1 MQLATQGCHVF
12 AFGTLVQGGQ
22 ARQGSLDVGVG
33 GFVVFDTVGQR
44 LFQVQAGSTAEYHQ
58 VEQRVAAQ
66 TVGTVNR
73 YASHFTYSEQTR
85 NDLVHAFG
93 VLGDC
98 LAMNV
103 GGNAA
108 HHIVAGR
115 NNRNRSNNR
124 VNVRK
129 SLRQFA
135 DAWQTAVQ
143 HFFAQVVELEHH
155 VVAVRTATVA
165 GDDLFNHR
173 TGNNVTT
180 GKVFGVRSITLHE
193 TLAVL
198 VDQVSTFTTA
208 AFCNQYT
215 GAGDAGR
222 VELPHFDVLY
232 RYASTQRHANAVTGV
247 DQGVG
252 GRSVDTTCTAGG
264 QYGGLG
270 ADVGGFAGF
279 DADGDH
285 ADELAF
291 AVLHQID
298 SVVLVQ
304 EHGTGFQVAL
314 IKGVQQRVTSTVG
327 SGASTGSLPAFT
339 VILRLTAKRTL
350 IDTALF
356 GTRER
361 HTHVV
366 QLVDR
371 GRAFLTHVFD
381 SVLVTDVVGT
391 LDGIVH
397 VPAPV
402 IVRVGRSD
410 GAGDATLGRYGVRT
424 GRENLGDHGS
434 LVTAL
439 CQLQRCAHAGTAT
452 TNNDGVERNRW
463 NVSHESDTPENLHTP
478 DEVSEHRNAAY
489 RLEKETYCSRGLA
502 QRHWRQV
509 VGRDGPHADPGVSAE
524 GNKGQ
529 EAENTH
535 SVMGEQFM
543 PLGVLEARVGH
554 DVSDQEDEVSR
565 ENDRRHTLRHPVIEA
580 RTRQVRDVSYHIQT
594 PARTITTTETA
605 ITIFEP
611 SLPPSSV
618 SPMPMSM
625 IKWRTPATR

>member
-1 MQLATQGCHVF
+1 M
-12 AFGTLVQGGQ
+12 
-22 ARQGSLDVGVG
+22 
-33 GFVVFDTVGQR
+33 
-44 LFQVQAGSTAEYHQ
+44 QAGSTAEYHQ

-73 YASHFTYSEQTR
+73 YASHFAYSEQTM
-85 NDLVHAFG
+85 NDLVHAFS
-93 VLGDC
+93 VLSDR
-98 LAMNV
+98 LTMNV
-103 GGNAA
+103 GRHAA
-108 HHIVAGR
+108 HHIVASR
-115 NNRNRSNNR
+115 NNRNRSNDR
-124 VNVRK
+124 VNVSKRF
-129 SLRQFA
+129 RQFA

-143 HFFAQVVELEHH
+143 HFLAQVVEFEHY
-155 VVAVRTATVA
+155 VVAIRAATVA
-165 GDDLFNHR
+165 GDDFFHHR
-173 TGNNVTT
+173 TGNHVTT

-198 VDQVSTFTTA
+198 VDQVTAFTTA
-208 AFCNQYT
+208 TFCNQYT

-252 GRSVDTTCTAGG
+252 GRSVDTTCTAGS

-270 ADVGGFAGF
+270 TDVGGFAGF

-285 ADELAF
+285 ADEVALT
-291 AVLHQID
+291 VLHQVNG
-298 SVVLVQ
+298 VVLVQ
-304 EHGTGFQVAL
+304 ERGTGFQVAL
-314 IKGVQQRVTSTVG
+314 IKGVQQGVTGTVG
-327 SGASTGSLPAFT
+327 CSASTRSLAAFT
-339 VILRLTAKRTL
+339 VVLGLTTERTL
-350 IDTALF
+350 VDAALF
-356 GTRER
+356 GTGER
-361 HTHVV
+361 QTHVV
-366 QLVDR
+366 QFENC

-402 IVRVGRSD
+402 VVRVGRSD

-434 LVTAL
+434 LVTTL

-489 RLEKETYCSRGLA
+489 CLEKETYSRRGLA
-502 QRHWRQV
+502 ERHWRQV
-509 VGRDGPHADPGVSAE
+509 VGRDGPHADPGVSAQGNE
-524 GNKGQ
+524 GQ
-529 EAENTH
+529 QTEDTH
-535 SVMGEQFM
+535 PVVGEQAV
-543 PLGVLEARVGH
+543 PLVVANARVRCE
-554 DVSDQEDEVSR
+554 VSDQEDEISR
-565 ENDRRHTLRHPVIEA
+565 ENDRRHTLRHPVIKTG
-580 RTRQVRDVSYHIQT
+580 TRKVRNAGYHIQT
-594 PARTITTTETA
+594 PARTINTTEMA
-605 ITIFEP
+605 MIIFEP
-611 SLPPSSV
+611 SVPPSSV
-618 SPMPMSM
+618 SPMPISM

>member
-1 MQLATQGCHVF
+1 MM
-12 AFGTLVQGGQ
+12 
-22 ARQGSLDVGVG
+22 
-33 GFVVFDTVGQR
+33 VVD
-44 LFQVQAGSTAEYHQ
+44 
-58 VEQRVAAQ
+58 
-66 TVGTVNR
+66 
-73 YASHFTYSEQTR
+73 
-85 NDLVHAFG
+85 AFG
-93 VLGDC
+93 VLGDR
-98 LAMNV
+98 LTVNV
-103 GGNAA
+103 GRNAA
-108 HHIVAGR
+108 HHIVASR

-124 VNVRK
+124 VNVSKR
-129 SLRQFA
+129 LRQFA

-143 HFFAQVVELEHH
+143 HFLAQVVEFEHY

-208 AFCNQYT
+208 TFGHQYT

-232 RYASTQRHANAVTGV
+232 RYASTQGHANAVTGV

-252 GRSVDTTCTAGG
+252 GGRVDTTCTAGG
-264 QYGGLG
+264 QNGGLG
-270 ADVGGFAGF
+270 TDVGGFAGF

-285 ADELAF
+285 ADEF
-291 AVLHQID
+291 AVLVFHQID

-314 IKGVQQRVTSTVG
+314 IKGVQQRVTGTVG
-327 SGASTGSLPAFT
+327 RGAGTGSLATFT
-339 VILRLTAKRTL
+339 VILRLTAEWTL
-350 IDTALF
+350 VDTTLL

-366 QLVDR
+366 QLVN
-371 GRAFLTHVFD
+371 GSRAFLTHVFD

-402 IVRVGRSD
+402 IVRVSGRD
-410 GAGDATLGRYGVRT
+410 GAGDAALGGYSVRT
-424 GRENLGDHGS
+424 GRENLGDYGS

-439 CQLQRCAHAGTAT
+439 RQLQRCAHAGTAT

-489 RLEKETYCSRGLA
+489 CLEKETYCSRGLA

-509 VGRDGPHADPGVSAE
+509 VGRDGPHADPGVSAQ

-529 EAENTH
+529 QTEDTH
-535 SVMGEQFM
+535 PVVGEQAM
-543 PLGVLEARVGH
+543 PLVIANARIRYE
-554 DVSDQEDEVSR
+554 VSDQEDEISR

-580 RTRQVRDVSYHIQT
+580 RTRKVRNAGYHIQT
-594 PARTITTTETA
+594 PARTINTTETA
-605 ITIFEP
+605 IMIFEP
-611 SLPPSSV
+611 RRPPSSV